1 MKILSVI
8 IPCYNAQDYMEH
20 AIETLLTGG
29 ERLEILLVDDGSKD
43 NTAQIA
49 DDYEQR
55 YPEIV
60 RALHQENGGH
70 GKAVTTGL
78 HAATGFFVKVVDSDD
93 WVDENALREILDFL
107 ENESLKK
114 DAVDMLISNFIYD
127 KQGVKHKKAMEYS
140 SFLPTDRVFSWDEV
154 HFPLGKY
161 LLMHSVI
168 YRRDVV
174 VGQAQLELPHHTFYV
189 DNLYVFEPLRY
200 VKNIYYLDVNFYHY
214 FIGRN
219 DQSVNEQVMIGR
231 IDQQLKVNRLM
242 INFYAKNEAQLD
254 PALAN
259 YMFRYLEII
268 TTVSS
273 ILLLKD
279 GSKES
284 LRKKTALWNYIKRK
298 DAHLYRELRWGLFG
312 TGVNLPWK
320 LGRKTALGVYKLA
333 RKMYGFN

>member
-20 AIETLLTGG
+20 AIKTLLSGG
-29 ERLEILLVDDGSKD
+29 KRLEILLVDDGSKD
-43 NTAQIA
+43 QTAQIA
-49 DDYEQR
+49 DDYEQK
-55 YPEIV
+55 YPTIV
-60 RALHQENGGH
+60 KAIHQENGGH

-78 HAATGFFVKVVDSDD
+78 KAATGFCVKVVDSDD
-93 WVDENALREILDFL
+93 WVDEKALQTILDFL
-107 ENESLKK
+107 EKESGSK
-114 DAVDMLISNFIYD
+114 DAVDMVISNFIYD
-127 KQGVKHKKAMEYS
+127 KQGVKHKKVMEYS

-189 DNLYVFEPLRY
+189 DNLYVFEPLPY
-200 VKNIYYLDVNFYHY
+200 VKNIYYLNLDFYHY
-214 FIGRN
+214 FIGRD

-242 INFYAKNEAQLD
+242 VNFYAQSVPDLD

-279 GSKES
+279 GSKQS

-298 DAHLYRELRWGLFG
+298 DSHLYRELRWGVFG
-312 TGVNLPWK
+312 AGVNLPGK
-320 LGRKTALGVYKLA
+320 IGRKTALGVYKLA